1 MHRVEGVIQKSLKSL
16 RDNDVGVRVLGEVQ
30 VIIDREK
37 WLRHAYDM
45 EAAGAVQTC
54 GAIVRSVL
62 EIGVEPEDRRR
73 TWVNDAEKAL
83 KEGAIETAK
92 AIYAHTLSAFPSR
105 G

>member
-1 MHRVEGVIQKSLKSL
+1 MEGVIQKSLKSL

-73 TWVNDAEKAL
+73 T
-83 KEGAIETAK
+83 
-92 AIYAHTLSAFPSR
+92 
-105 G
+105 